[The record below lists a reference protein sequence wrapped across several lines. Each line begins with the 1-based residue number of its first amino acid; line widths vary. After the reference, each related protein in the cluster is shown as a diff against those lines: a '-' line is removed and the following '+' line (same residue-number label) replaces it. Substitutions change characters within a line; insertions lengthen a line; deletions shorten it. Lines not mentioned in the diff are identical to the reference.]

1 MNNVEIARANLLTYD
16 ASTQNFVRS
25 LLEQFDRR
33 GSLSPRQLACIDR
46 IVTRAPRAAGASAT
60 APVFAQAG
68 IDTMYG
74 WLRGA
79 QTNGLRR
86 VRVSYP
92 AVIGRSEALSFSLP
106 SATSRYAGQ
115 TVVFVKVDGNYA
127 GRLQNGAFHASRD
140 VTVTPATLAR
150 IEAIIVDPLAAAVA
164 SGHASG
170 ACCFCSRQL
179 DDPRSVAHG
188 YGPICAGHYN
198 LPWDANRDAA
208 RAANV
213 AAAFNAE
220 TRFVPVAQRA
230 SLPINPFSAGEDL

>member
-1 MNNVEIARANLLTYD
+1 MTNVEIARANLSTYD

-25 LLEQFDRR
+25 LLAQYDAR

-46 IVTRAPRAAGASAT
+46 IVARPAGQTTRVAPT
-60 APVFAQAG
+60 FAQAG
-68 IDTMYG
+68 IDTMFA

-79 QTNGLRR
+79 QQNGLRR

-92 AVIGRSEALSFSLP
+92 GAVKISFSLP

-115 TVVFVKVDGNYA
+115 TVVFVKIDDAYA
-127 GRLQNGAFHASRD
+127 GRLQNGVFHASREIN
-140 VTVTPATLAR
+140 VTAAVLAR
-150 IEAIIVDPLAAAVA
+150 IAEIIVDPLAAAVA

-213 AAAFNAE
+213 AAAFTPE

-230 SLPINPFSAGEDL
+230 TMPVNPFSAGEDL